1 MAGEGTEN
9 ANADNPAKGD
19 VVDAGKDTQIAD
31 ANKADKGS
39 TAEAGKANPL
49 LELLG
54 DKADAETKD
63 WLGKQTERAKD
74 FPSLVKLAREQ
85 DKMIGEQ
92 AKKLGD
98 ATKDMVRI
106 PGKDASPEEIK
117 AYREKLGIPETPDGY
132 EFKAPKDLPE
142 GLPYDGDRAKSFA
155 AKAAELGLTKSQAQ
169 AVHDWA
175 AENAVGDF
183 TKSKEQSDAQRVETA
198 KAETD
203 KLKKLWGPLDG
214 QTFKA
219 NAAFADKALMEI
231 GGQEALAEFQRV
243 GLIGDAAGQ
252 KIIQSAPIA
261 TMLAKM
267 GQTLYKEDEVLKG
280 DPSKLNNPFMPGAS
294 ENITAQMQMIKQNRQ
309 QALSFIAAAGKTPKD
324 FGLTE

>member
-1 MAGEGTEN
+1 MADEGT
-9 ANADNPAKGD
+9 AKAAEQPSGD
-19 VVDAGKDTQIAD
+19 AAAAAAATQNVNAGKT
-31 ANKADKGS
+31 DKGS
-39 TAEAGKANPL
+39 TVDAGKANPL
-49 LELLG
+49 LELIG
-54 DKADAETKD
+54 DSADTETKD

-74 FPSLVKLAREQ
+74 LPSLVKLAREQ
-85 DKMIGEQ
+85 DRMIGEQ

-106 PGKDASPEEIK
+106 PGKDASPEEVK
-117 AYREKLGIPETPDGY
+117 AYKEKLGIPETPDGY

-142 GLPYDGDRAKSFA
+142 GLPYDGERAKDFA
-155 AKAAELGLTKSQAQ
+155 AKAAELNLTKTQAQ
-169 AVHDWA
+169 GLHDWA
-175 AENAVGDF
+175 TKNGVSDF
-183 TKSKEQSDAQRVETA
+183 TLSKEQSDAKAVENA
-198 KAETD
+198 QAETT
-203 KLKKLWGPLDG
+203 KLTKLWGPLDG

-267 GQTLYKEDEVLKG
+267 GQTLYKEDDVLRG
-280 DPSKLNNPFMPGAS
+280 DPSKLNNPFQPGPS
-294 ENITAQMQMIKQNRQ
+294 ENITAQMQMIKQNRP
-309 QALSFIAAAGKTPKD
+309 QALSFIAAAGKKPSD